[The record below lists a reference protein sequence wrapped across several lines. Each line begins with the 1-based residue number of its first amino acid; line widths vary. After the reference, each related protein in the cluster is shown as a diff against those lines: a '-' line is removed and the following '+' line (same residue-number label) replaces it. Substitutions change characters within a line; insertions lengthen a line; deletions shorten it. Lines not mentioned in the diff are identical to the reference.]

1 MKVIRG
7 SLYFTIKKTE
17 KDRDR
22 EKEKERR
29 GRARRSAKIVRSCRE
44 DGSDREGGAVLVV

>member
-17 KDRDR
+17 KDR

-44 DGSDREGGAVLVV
+44 DGSDREGGAFLVV